1 VEPLKILSQRHQIR
15 FKLVGAC
22 EVQNLYTIFGDIKNL
37 ELDFIDQLNWSEDDA
52 VGLAL
57 SDIDIGV
64 YPLVNNDFNSF
75 KCGFKALEYM
85 AMKIPVV
92 SSPITVNKEIVLDN
106 ENGFLVESTN
116 DWVDAIENLISNKQ
130 MRTSFGV
137 NGFNKIISEY
147 STKSS
152 AILILNILNK

>member
-1 VEPLKILSQRHQIR
+1 
-15 FKLVGAC
+15 
-22 EVQNLYTIFGDIKNL
+22 
-37 ELDFIDQLNWSEDDA
+37 
-52 VGLAL
+52 
-57 SDIDIGV
+57 
-64 YPLVNNDFNSF
+64 
-75 KCGFKALEYM
+75 M

-92 SSPITVNKEIVLDN
+92 SSPITVNKEIVLND
-106 ENGFLVESTN
+106 ENGFLVDSTN

-137 NGFNKIISEY
+137 NGFNKIVSEY